1 MDGKFALKT
10 IKIIV
15 CCAFLLGA
23 TAPSAPADFWT
34 TGLVRFAFLAI
45 GLLIFVLLSA
55 LYSGLETATVSLDK
69 HSIYQRAE
77 EGNRKA
83 EILRRLLQTP
93 ERTLGM
99 TLMGTNIANVM
110 ASQMGLLFVIALLQM
125 SEVTQTLLS
134 TLQTSQEA
142 AATLI
147 STGLILI
154 FGEILPKTIFRARA
168 DSLALRYSSVLRI
181 SDIAFRPIVTVMSYL
196 ANFLVRIADK
206 RSAPTSPDTHHDELR
221 LLATIGEQSGRILKN
236 QRRMIHSVLNLHNRT
251 VEQVMVPL
259 VDIIAVDKS
268 TQIDTF
274 LQTASEAGISRVP
287 VYEEQINNIIG
298 VVNLLDVIYS
308 NGESEALEPFIR
320 KNLQYVPA
328 SKNTNVLLKEI
339 QQSHHTMVFVVDE
352 YGGIV
357 GLTTVEDLVEEIIG
371 EFSDERDEPESLRLI
386 SPRLL
391 ECDGRTEVNVL
402 SEQYDVA
409 IPSGDY
415 KTVAGYILNHTGTIP
430 KSGDKVNTESLII
443 TIADADARRIRKV
456 RIRSTQSKFI
466 KSETT
471 A

>member
-1 MDGKFALKT
+1 M
-10 IKIIV
+10 
-15 CCAFLLGA
+15 
-23 TAPSAPADFWT
+23 
-34 TGLVRFAFLAI
+34 
-45 GLLIFVLLSA
+45 
-55 LYSGLETATVSLDK
+55 
-69 HSIYQRAE
+69 
-77 EGNRKA
+77 
-83 EILRRLLQTP
+83 
-93 ERTLGM
+93 
-99 TLMGTNIANVM
+99 
-110 ASQMGLLFVIALLQM
+110 
-125 SEVTQTLLS
+125 
-134 TLQTSQEA
+134 
-142 AATLI
+142 
-147 STGLILI
+147 
-154 FGEILPKTIFRARA
+154 
-168 DSLALRYSSVLRI
+168 
-181 SDIAFRPIVTVMSYL
+181 
-196 ANFLVRIADK
+196 
-206 RSAPTSPDTHHDELR
+206 
-221 LLATIGEQSGRILKN
+221 
-236 QRRMIHSVLNLHNRT
+236 
-251 VEQVMVPL
+251 PL

-415 KTVAGYILNHTGTIP
+415 ETVAGYILNHTGSIP